1 MRVSHKIPAFFTGI
15 ALIALTGCPSNEVM
29 ESKNVAQSEIYQYY
43 SVSFDEESN
52 ETYINAEFRVAGPNG
67 TTLVLSEPSDITC
80 NGEELKIAT
89 YLLGGA
95 HYTLSKGEQ
104 INTVNLEFID
114 FDKKSYKN
122 RFDLNTAQL
131 STDNMVLSPGLQIP
145 FTGPDRFPGEELS
158 LEIIGDSLASTIE
171 ANWVEKRFDLTNE
184 ALSKFGKGEKL
195 YLKINRFREGTL
207 SEATSRGGKF
217 KVSFSG
223 KKIPATL

>member
-1 MRVSHKIPAFFTGI
+1 MRVSHKIPALFTGI
-15 ALIALTGCPSNEVM
+15 ALIVLTGCPSNDVM
-29 ESKNVAQSEIYQYY
+29 ESKSVVQNEIYQYY

-52 ETYINAEFRVAGPNG
+52 ETLINAEFRVAGPNG

-80 NGEELKIAT
+80 NGEELKIAS
-89 YLLGGA
+89 YLLGGTY
-95 HYTLSKGEQ
+95 YTLSKSGP
-104 INTVNLEFID
+104 VNPLNFEFID

-131 STDNMVLSPGLQIP
+131 STGKVALSPGLKIP
-145 FTGPDRFPGEELS
+145 FTGPDRFPGEELN
-158 LEIIGDSLASTIE
+158 LEIIGDSLVSTIE
-171 ANWVEKRFDLTNE
+171 ANWVEKRFELTDE

-207 SEATSRGGKF
+207 SEATSRGGRF
-217 KVSFSG
+217 KVSFTG